1 MKYKLKPQIFNLC
14 VLFFFAQEANSFGQ
28 MVVQIE
34 CFVNMTTSHRLTNP
48 YLVVVKKKCHGL
60 SGGWIGF

>member
-34 CFVNMTTSHRLTNP
+34 CFVNMTTSIFIFVLAGTEYQ
-48 YLVVVKKKCHGL
+48 YLHVE
-60 SGGWIGF
+60 